1 MCALFPSINEC
12 YNRVCQY
19 EPDKFLELILNT
31 MKNSIISFQSSFRKS
46 MNTEKKNLSY
56 ELNILKSKNILTN
69 IDIEKIYNLESNL
82 SKIEDSELLRSIE
95 SAKYLKHS

>member
-1 MCALFPSINEC
+1 
-12 YNRVCQY
+12 
-19 EPDKFLELILNT
+19 

>member
-1 MCALFPSINEC
+1 
-12 YNRVCQY
+12 
-19 EPDKFLELILNT
+19 

-69 IDIEKIYNLESNL
+69 IDIEKNYNLESNL